1 MGHQIT
7 KKSTPRR
14 GSLQYY
20 PIKKSQ
26 RPFHRLESH
35 VTLEDGELSLF
46 AGYKAGMR
54 QAIYVDND
62 KDSPTFKTEIISPV
76 TIIETPPLLVAAARF
91 YKDGKSIG
99 DVWTEADKNIERRV
113 KYKPNNA
120 DFDELS
126 KKASDARLIVSTMPW
141 KIGLKKTPEL
151 FEVDIGGDINKKLEK
166 IKSLM
171 GKEINA
177 SEFIKEG
184 TFVDVGAVTKG
195 KGFSGSVKRF
205 GVKIYPVHAS
215 KSRRK
220 AGNLG
225 AESMAKVQFTVPQH
239 GRLGFNSRTEYNKFV
254 LKVLNDPMEANIPQG
269 YYRYGNLN
277 APAMVLKGS
286 VPGSPSRLIMI
297 RKAIRPNK
305 KLGPTKVTLI

>member
-20 PIKKSQ
+20 PIRKSR
-26 RPFHRLESH
+26 RPFHTLRSH
-35 VTLEDGELSLF
+35 VILEDGELSAF
-46 AGYKAGMR
+46 AGYKVGMR
-54 QAIYVDND
+54 QAAYIDND

-76 TIIETPPLLVAAARF
+76 TIIEMPPLLAVAARF
-91 YKDGKSIG
+91 YREGNSIG
-99 DVWTEADKNIERRV
+99 ETWTEADKNIERKI

-120 DFDELS
+120 DMGELS
-126 KKASDARLIVSTMPW
+126 KKASDVKLIVSTMPW
-141 KIGLKKTPEL
+141 KINLKKTPEM
-151 FEVDIGGDINKKLEK
+151 FEVDMGGNMNKKLEK
-166 IKSLM
+166 IRSLM
-171 GKEINA
+171 GKEIDV
-177 SEFIKEG
+177 SESIKEG
-184 TFVDVGAVTKG
+184 MFVDVGAVTKG

-225 AESMAKVQFTVPQH
+225 AEGMAKVQFTVPQH
-239 GRLGFNSRTEYNKFV
+239 GRLGFNSRTEFNKFV
-254 LKVLNDPMEANIPQG
+254 LKILNNPAEANIPQG
-269 YYRYGNLN
+269 YHRYGNLN
-277 APAMVLKGS
+277 AQAMVLKGS
-286 VPGSPSRLIMI
+286 VPGSPSRLVMI

-305 KLGPTKVTLI
+305 KLGPTKVALI